1 MNTSSVVFAL
11 EKPIGV
17 DRPRPNDRMG
27 SRGDSWNTP
36 LLQQPLTS
44 HVSPDLII
52 TAAEPDFAHQF
63 GRTPAQTCGR
73 SLLELLHPLSVTV
86 LSKRFAALAEE
97 RVNRFVERV
106 SGVEASGRV
115 FRGELTAIAV
125 KDTGTG
131 LAGIIVFLHPDK
143 PPPDTVESAAK
154 EEPATDSHPQLSKI
168 DAAILEGIAAGA
180 STLQLAARLYLSRQG
195 VDYHVGLML
204 RRLQAPNRAALVAR
218 AHALGMFREGRWPPL
233 ILPKFI
239 E

>member
-1 MNTSSVVFAL
+1 MSA
-11 EKPIGV
+11 
-17 DRPRPNDRMG
+17 
-27 SRGDSWNTP
+27 
-36 LLQQPLTS
+36 
-44 HVSPDLII
+44 
-52 TAAEPDFAHQF
+52 
-63 GRTPAQTCGR
+63 
-73 SLLELLHPLSVTV
+73 TV
-86 LSKRFAALAEE
+86 LGKRFAALAEE

-106 SGVEASGRV
+106 CGVKASGRV

-131 LAGIIVFLHPDK
+131 LAGIVVFLHPDEPSPDTADSAESA
-143 PPPDTVESAAK
+143 PPP
-154 EEPATDSHPQLSKI
+154 LLGKI

-218 AHALGMFREGRWPPL
+218 AHAMGMFHEGHWPPL